1 MSDSVKNTPT
11 EAELIYDWNLQGDK
25 VSPPLRR
32 VQYVDETLRDGI
44 QCPSVTDPPIED
56 KLTMIRLMDSL
67 GIDHVDV
74 GLPGAGQ
81 RAVDDCTVMVEMIRD
96 EGLAIK
102 PQCAARTHP
111 NDIRPILE
119 ISQKTGHPVEVMAF
133 LGASPIRLYTEGWD
147 ESLLEERTRA
157 SVKMAKSAGLEV
169 SFVTEDTVRSQP
181 KLLNRLFTA
190 ALEEGADG
198 LTLCDT
204 VGHATPDGVYN
215 LIHFTRNIIRAQGAD
230 CRIDW
235 HGHDDRGHS
244 LPNGLMAIE
253 AGADRVH
260 GTILGIGERVGNTP
274 LDLFLVNLK
283 LLGVEQGDL
292 GKMAELVELVSKA
305 CKVPIPPSYPVFG
318 RDAFRTGTGVHA
330 AAVVKAMS
338 RGDDWLADRIYSGV
352 PAGWFGLKQI
362 IEVGHYSGMSNVQA
376 WLLGHGYDTTDALCQ
391 TVFNAA
397 KSTNRLLEDHEIH
410 EIVRAFQVSN

>member
-1 MSDSVKNTPT
+1 MTQENPT
-11 EAELIYDWNLQGDK
+11 ESELIYDWNLLGDK

-32 VQYVDETLRDGI
+32 VEYVDETLRDGI
-44 QCPSVTDPPIED
+44 QCPSVTDPPID
-56 KLTMIRLMDSL
+56 AKLEMIRLMDSI

-81 RAVDDCTVMVEMIRD
+81 RAVDDCTVLVEMIRD
-96 EGLAIK
+96 EGLNIK

-111 NDIRPILE
+111 NDIRPVIE
-119 ISQKTGHPVEVMAF
+119 ISQKTGVPIEVMAF
-133 LGASPIRLYTEGWD
+133 LGASPIRLYTEGWTA
-147 ESLLEERTRA
+147 ELLEERTRS
-157 SVKMAKSAGLEV
+157 SVRMAKDNNLEV
-169 SFVTEDTVRSQP
+169 SFVTEDTVRSHP
-181 KLLNRLFTA
+181 KLLAKLFRA
-190 ALEEGADG
+190 ALDEGADG

-215 LIHFTRNIIRAQGAD
+215 LIHFARNLIRAHEAD

-244 LPNGLMAIE
+244 LPNALMAIE

-260 GTILGIGERVGNTP
+260 GTVLGMGERVGNTP

-283 LLGVEQGDL
+283 LLGVEDADLGDL
-292 GKMAELVELVSKA
+292 AALVELASKS
-305 CKVPIPPSYPVFG
+305 CEVPIPPSYPVFG

-330 AAVVKAMS
+330 AAVVKAMN

-352 PAGWFGLKQI
+352 PAGWFGLNQI

-376 WLLGHGYDTTDALCQ
+376 WLISHGYETSDTVCQ
-391 TVFNAA
+391 AVFDAA
-397 KSTNRLLEDHEIH
+397 KSTNRLLEDDEIH
-410 EIVRAFQVSN
+410 AIVRDMTQPD

>member
-1 MSDSVKNTPT
+1 MDGQELSDTD
-11 EAELIYDWNLQGDK
+11 LIYDWNVLGDK

-32 VQYVDETLRDGI
+32 VAYVDETLRDGI
-44 QCPSVTDPPIED
+44 QCPSVTDPAIED

-81 RAVDDCTVMVEMIRD
+81 RAIDDCTVLVEMIRD
-96 EGLAIK
+96 EGLSIK

-111 NDIRPILE
+111 NDIRPVIE
-119 ISQKTGHPVEVMAF
+119 ISEKTGVPIEVMAF

-147 ESLLEERTRA
+147 GELLEERTRS
-157 SVKMAKSAGLEV
+157 SVRMAKDAGLEV
-169 SFVTEDTVRSQP
+169 SFVTEDTVRSHP
-181 KLLNRLFTA
+181 KLLARLFNA
-190 ALEEGADG
+190 ALDEGADG

-215 LIHFTRNIIRAQGAD
+215 LVHYTRSIIRAHGRD

-235 HGHDDRGHS
+235 HGHNDRGHA
-244 LPNGLMAIE
+244 LPNALMAIE

-260 GTILGIGERVGNTP
+260 GTVLGIGERVGNTP
-274 LDLFLVNLK
+274 IDLFLVNLK
-283 LLGVEQGDL
+283 LLGVEDADL
-292 GKMAELVELVSKA
+292 GKLAELVELVSKA

-376 WLLGHGYDTTDALCQ
+376 WLLNHGYEISEPLCQ
-391 TVFNAA
+391 AVYNAA
-397 KSTNRLLEDHEIH
+397 KSTNRLLEDAEIH
-410 EIVRAFQVSN
+410 AIVREHGVSA

>member
-1 MSDSVKNTPT
+1 MSEVTPT
-11 EAELIYDWNLQGDK
+11 ENELIYDWNLQGDK

-32 VQYVDETLRDGI
+32 VEYVDETLRDGI

-56 KLTMIRLMDSL
+56 KLEMIRLMDSL

-81 RAVDDCTVMVEMIRD
+81 RAVDDCTVLVEMIRD
-96 EGLAIK
+96 EGLSIK

-111 NDIRPILE
+111 NDIRPVIE
-119 ISQKTGHPVEVMAF
+119 ISQKTGVPVEVMAF
-133 LGASPIRLYTEGWD
+133 LGASPIRLYTEGWTG
-147 ESLLEERTRA
+147 ELLEERTRS
-157 SVKMAKSAGLEV
+157 SVRMAKDAGLEV
-169 SFVTEDTVRSQP
+169 SFVTEDTVRSRP
-181 KLLNRLFTA
+181 ELLARLFGA
-190 ALEEGADG
+190 AIEEGADG

-215 LIHFTRNIIRAQGAD
+215 LIHFARNLIRARGVD

-244 LPNGLMAIE
+244 LPNALMAIE

-260 GTILGIGERVGNTP
+260 GTVLGMGERVGNTP

-283 LLGVEQGDL
+283 LLGVEDADL
-292 GKMAELVELVSKA
+292 DKLAELVELASRA
-305 CKVPIPPSYPVFG
+305 CEVPIPASYPVFG
-318 RDAFRTGTGVHA
+318 KDAFRTGTGVHA
-330 AAVVKAMS
+330 AAVVKAMK

-352 PAGWFGLKQI
+352 PAGWFGLRQV

-376 WLLGHGYDTTDALCQ
+376 WLISHGYEPSDAVCQ
-391 TVFNAA
+391 AVFDAA
-397 KSTNRLLEDHEIH
+397 KSTNRLLEDDEIH
-410 EIVRAFQVSN
+410 AIVKAAQ

>member
-1 MSDSVKNTPT
+1 MNQENPT
-11 EAELIYDWNLQGDK
+11 ESELIYDWNLLGDK

-32 VQYVDETLRDGI
+32 VEYVDETLRDGI
-44 QCPSVTDPPIED
+44 QCPSVTDPPID
-56 KLTMIRLMDSL
+56 AKLEMIRLMDSI

-81 RAVDDCTVMVEMIRD
+81 RAVDDCTILVEMIRD
-96 EGLAIK
+96 EGLNIK

-111 NDIRPILE
+111 NDIRPVIE
-119 ISQKTGHPVEVMAF
+119 ISQKTGMPIEVMAF
-133 LGASPIRLYTEGWD
+133 LGASPIRLYTEGWTS
-147 ESLLEERTRA
+147 ELLEERTRS
-157 SVKMAKSAGLEV
+157 SVRMAKDSGLEV
-169 SFVTEDTVRSQP
+169 SFVTEDTVRSHP
-181 KLLNRLFTA
+181 KLLAKLFRA
-190 ALEEGADG
+190 ALDEGADG

-215 LIHFTRNIIRAQGAD
+215 LIHFARNLIRAHEAD

-244 LPNGLMAIE
+244 LPNALMAIE

-260 GTILGIGERVGNTP
+260 GTVLGMGERVGNTP

-283 LLGVEQGDL
+283 LLGVEDADLGDL
-292 GKMAELVELVSKA
+292 AALVELASKS
-305 CKVPIPPSYPVFG
+305 CEVPIPPSYPVFG

-330 AAVVKAMS
+330 AAVVKAMK

-352 PAGWFGLKQI
+352 PAGWFGLNQI

-376 WLLGHGYDTTDALCQ
+376 WLISHGYEASDTVCQ
-391 TVFNAA
+391 AVFNAA
-397 KSTNRLLEDHEIH
+397 KSTNRLLEDDEIH
-410 EIVRAFQVSN
+410 AIVRDLIQHD

>member
-1 MSDSVKNTPT
+1 MNQENPT
-11 EAELIYDWNLQGDK
+11 ESELIYDWNLLGDK

-32 VQYVDETLRDGI
+32 VEYVDETLRDGI
-44 QCPSVTDPPIED
+44 QCPSVTDPPID
-56 KLTMIRLMDSL
+56 AKLEMIRLMDSI

-81 RAVDDCTVMVEMIRD
+81 RAVDDCTVLVEMIRD
-96 EGLAIK
+96 EGLNIK

-111 NDIRPILE
+111 NDIRPVIE
-119 ISQKTGHPVEVMAF
+119 ISQKTGVPIEVMAF
-133 LGASPIRLYTEGWD
+133 LGASPIRLYTEGWTA
-147 ESLLEERTRA
+147 ELLEERTRS
-157 SVKMAKSAGLEV
+157 SVRMAKDSNLEV
-169 SFVTEDTVRSQP
+169 SFVTEDTVRSHP
-181 KLLNRLFTA
+181 KLLAKLFRA
-190 ALEEGADG
+190 ALDEGADG

-215 LIHFTRNIIRAQGAD
+215 LIHFARNLIRAHEAD

-244 LPNGLMAIE
+244 LPNALMAIE

-260 GTILGIGERVGNTP
+260 GTVLGMGERVGNTP

-283 LLGVEQGDL
+283 LLGVEDADLGDL
-292 GKMAELVELVSKA
+292 AALVELASKS
-305 CKVPIPPSYPVFG
+305 CEVPIPPSYPVFG

-330 AAVVKAMS
+330 AAVVKAMN

-352 PAGWFGLKQI
+352 PAGWFGLNQI

-376 WLLGHGYDTTDALCQ
+376 WLISHGYETSDTVCQ
-391 TVFNAA
+391 AVFDAA
-397 KSTNRLLEDHEIH
+397 KSTNRLLEDDEIH
-410 EIVRAFQVSN
+410 AIVRDMTQPD